1 MATYAFETPEFGL
14 DETGLHRLR
23 SRFAFEQ
30 IPYLMI
36 SRAEVTRGRSVQNWW
51 LLLAFGL
58 ACLGVGLWTA
68 LSLYLFLTSPK
79 PEGRVDVRA
88 VATPII
94 PTVLGVAAIW
104 QALRVEDI
112 LVVRYDRRRRLVLP
126 LDKLKKGNP
135 TELTYYL
142 ARQVP
147 ASYWLATYILCHAE
161 LAKHDRRLK
170 GIRCKGWASPL
181 AP

>member
-1 MATYAFETPEFGL
+1 MAGYAFETPEFGL
-14 DETGLHRLR
+14 DEVGLHRLR

-30 IPYLMI
+30 IPYSAI
-36 SRAEVTRGRSVQNWW
+36 NKVEVTRGRSVQNWW

-88 VATPII
+88 VATPLI
-94 PTVLGVAAIW
+94 PTVLGVVAIW
-104 QALRVEDI
+104 QALQIEDI
-112 LVVRYDRRRRLVLP
+112 LVVRYGKRRLVLP
-126 LDKLKKGNP
+126 LDKLKKGSP

-142 ARQVP
+142 ARQLP
-147 ASYWLATYILCHAE
+147 IA
-161 LAKHDRRLK
+161 
-170 GIRCKGWASPL
+170 
-181 AP
+181 